1 MIKRLLLQ
9 ITLLAFLGANAI
21 AQLATTTSLVG
32 NVVDA
37 SGKSIPNAK
46 VTAVEIRTLATLNTI
61 TNDQGYYSFEFIP
74 PGEYNVTVEQPG
86 FQRMVK
92 DRDSGEQ

>member
-1 MIKRLLLQ
+1 MKRFLRQ
-9 ITLLAFLGANAI
+9 ITLLAFLGVSAN

-32 NVVDA
+32 NVVDS

-46 VTAVEIRTLATLNTI
+46 VTAVEIRTLATLNTT

-74 PGEYNVTVEQPG
+74 AGEYNVTVEQPG

-92 DRDSGEQ
+92 DRYSGEQ